1 MGKDGKRKSGTKRI
15 IKKQC
20 ELTEEERN
28 LFNKLIV
35 PKLDFVR
42 SLVKNYSSSK
52 DYVDDT
58 YCICLSEFAYYI
70 KSFNTERMDRLDS
83 WIHVTVKRCCFRQNL
98 KNKTMH
104 ENDSG
109 VQLESYLD
117 STTNSLKSTERTAC
131 NSFIDN
137 ISDELFEALMQ
148 IPYIKLSPFLYYAQG
163 YNLEEIVELEFEKGN
178 LEKKSVYA
186 IKCRVFTAKTML
198 REILKK
204 NGFKR

>member
-1 MGKDGKRKSGTKRI
+1 MGREGKGKTGTKRV

-20 ELTEEERN
+20 KLTDEERD

-35 PKLDFVR
+35 PKMDFIK

-52 DYVDDT
+52 EYVDDT
-58 YCICLSEFAYYI
+58 FCICLSEFAFYI
-70 KSFNTERMDRLDS
+70 KSFNTERMDRLES

-98 KNKTMH
+98 KNKSAH

-117 STTNSLKSTERTAC
+117 SMTSSPRSSERTAC

-137 ISDELFEALMQ
+137 ISDELFNALMR
-148 IPYIKLSPFLYYAQG
+148 IPYTKLSPFLYYVQG
-163 YNLEEIVELEFEKGN
+163 YNLEEIVEMEFEKGN

-198 REILKK
+198 RDILRR
-204 NGFKR
+204 NGYKR